1 MSLSK
6 LYSSVA
12 AGVAYPGHRHFT
24 QRLLSRRGFLEKTGL
39 TAGALAA
46 AGLVPE
52 VARSAAVR
60 STALTHG
67 RKSTTAATPLPIPGG
82 LQPLGPS
89 GPLFHIFL
97 PAPGVEPS
105 TITNFNGFIGWGAVG
120 VRGRTLL
127 PARLLSIFPSKP
139 TFASCK
145 ASTSARTDATTT
157 ARSRSYDLMYSQ
169 VPRRTCK
176 FTISILGPRKAD
188 CSGRSQFP
196 ITPFR

>member
-67 RKSTTAATPLPIPGG
+67 RKSTSAATPLPIPGG
-82 LQPLGPS
+82 LQLVGPS

-105 TITNFNGFIGWGAVG
+105 TITNYNGFVGWAAVG
-120 VRGRTLL
+120 GKGTHTVTGQAPEHLPFEADVRFMRGEFVGADGRNHHG
-127 PARLLSIFPSKP
+127 A
-139 TFASCK
+139 FA
-145 ASTSARTDATTT
+145 
-157 ARSRSYDLMYSQ
+157 
-169 VPRRTCK
+169 
-176 FTISILGPRKAD
+176 FI
-188 CSGRSQFP
+188 
-196 ITPFR
+196 